1 MASKTMDAKR
11 RKTSRSEHKGRARP
25 QPAKFVDEESDALDE
40 DDNISNRRVE
50 EEESIVSSI

>member
-1 MASKTMDAKR
+1 MDAKR

-25 QPAKFVDEESDALDE
+25 QPAKLVDEESDALDE